1 MYLNYVSILTKIK
14 FYINLLINLIKKN
27 LHATKILSILTYLS
41 MFLVFVNLIKP
52 NYLLISKLFLK
63 LFGNKKEKSS
73 SYRKYIKISS
83 FSDNCSACKSSS
95 KSSTETLSKNL
106 KKSEFHK
113 YKLKNKKFK
122 VNKKNI
128 NKTLRK
134 FKLD

>member
-27 LHATKILSILTYLS
+27 LHTAKILSILTYLS
-41 MFLVFVNLIKP
+41 MFLVFVSLIKP
-52 NYLLISKLFLK
+52 DYLLISKLFFK
-63 LFGNKKEKSS
+63 LFGNKKVKSS
-73 SYRKYIKISS
+73 SDRKYIKINSLTDS
-83 FSDNCSACKSSS
+83 CSACKSSS
-95 KSSTETLSKNL
+95 FSSSESSSKNSN
-106 KKSEFHK
+106 KSESHK

-128 NKTLRK
+128 NKALRK